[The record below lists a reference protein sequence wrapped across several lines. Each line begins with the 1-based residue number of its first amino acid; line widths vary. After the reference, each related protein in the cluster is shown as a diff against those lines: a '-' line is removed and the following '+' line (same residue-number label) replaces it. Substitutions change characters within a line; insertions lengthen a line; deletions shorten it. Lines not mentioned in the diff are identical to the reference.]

1 MIDLEASRWT
11 AFVAH
16 VPESV
21 MYGNLVL
28 ALLSITLLGYG
39 FGLIGK
45 RHMFSTVLLA
55 VAISGV
61 LMVITDL
68 DRPREGFIKVSQ
80 QPMIDVEK
88 LLDKSH

>member
-1 MIDLEASRWT
+1 
-11 AFVAH
+11 
-16 VPESV
+16 
-21 MYGNLVL
+21 
-28 ALLSITLLGYG
+28 
-39 FGLIGK
+39 
-45 RHMFSTVLLA
+45 MFSTVLLA